1 MRMDE
6 MVEWLEP
13 KTWSSQIFA
22 VLIEQR
28 LAGKEEQAAGEE
40 SCEEFLVC
48 LPV

>member
-1 MRMDE
+1 VRMDE
-6 MVEWLEP
+6 MVAWLEA
-13 KTWSSQIFA
+13 KIWLSQMFA
-22 VLIEQR
+22 VLIEQL